1 MDRDDVG
8 TAQQFGE
15 RKRGVRLFA
24 HDARRRG
31 VAYFAAECRRQP
43 RHLAADG
50 AESDDAPF
58 RAVELVGGQCEM
70 ELLSGGGVGAALDVT
85 VVIDDVAAQCDG
97 RSEGGFGHGVRRV
110 ACGVLYLD
118 PQLGRGF
125 EVDVVGSGGGHA
137 DQPQPGQGPKRF
149 AAQDHLVGDYHVGFA
164 AAVGKLFRRRAG
176 VTLVFAQGLEPAE
189 VGASECVLVQKYD
202 VRFHKDMRF

>member
-1 MDRDDVG
+1 MDESRTAARGYAACVGPHDHHVAHFGRERQHPAFVLQQHDAAARHVDQDGRRLHQRQFARADQIARAVVQRGVDRDDVG

-85 VVIDDVAAQCDG
+85 VVIDDL
-97 RSEGGFGHGVRRV
+97 SLIHI
-110 ACGVLYLD
+110 
-118 PQLGRGF
+118 
-125 EVDVVGSGGGHA
+125 
-137 DQPQPGQGPKRF
+137 
-149 AAQDHLVGDYHVGFA
+149 
-164 AAVGKLFRRRAG
+164 
-176 VTLVFAQGLEPAE
+176 
-189 VGASECVLVQKYD
+189 
-202 VRFHKDMRF
+202 

>member
-1 MDRDDVG
+1 
-8 TAQQFGE
+8 
-15 RKRGVRLFA
+15 
-24 HDARRRG
+24 
-31 VAYFAAECRRQP
+31 
-43 RHLAADG
+43 
-50 AESDDAPF
+50 
-58 RAVELVGGQCEM
+58 M

-125 EVDVVGSGGGHA
+125 EVDVVGAGGGHA

-164 AAVGKLFRRRAG
+164 AAVGKLFGRRAG